1 MKRLQESGP
10 GGGTALPAP
19 WVLKLGGSLS
29 AAAELPEW
37 LRACAGL
44 APRLVL
50 VTGGGPYADAV
61 RDAQARWRFGDAP
74 AHAMALVAMELFA
87 RQCCAMQYGLVPCAT
102 LRDMRRVLRRGRTP
116 VWMPLRLALRDDALE
131 ASWSTSSDSLA
142 AWLALH
148 LGAAGLMLVK
158 SVARPAGDWQQVAGA
173 GAVDTAFAGHAQALP
188 RVEWLQRG
196 EQRQLLA
203 LLLDAAQPAPRGQ
216 PALEAGADA

>member
-1 MKRLQESGP
+1 MKRIQESGP
-10 GGGTALPAP
+10 GSEAALPAP

-29 AAAELPEW
+29 SAAELPEW

-50 VTGGGPYADAV
+50 VAGGGPYADAV

-116 VWMPLRLALRDDALE
+116 VWMPLRLALRDDALD
-131 ASWSTSSDSLA
+131 ASWNTSSDSLA

-158 SVARPAGDWQQVAGA
+158 SVARPPGDWQQVARE
-173 GAVDTAFAGHAQALP
+173 GAVDSAFAGHAQALP

-196 EQRQLLA
+196 EHHQLLS
-203 LLLDAAQPAPRGQ
+203 LLLDATRPAAQSRV
-216 PALEAGADA
+216 ALEARADA